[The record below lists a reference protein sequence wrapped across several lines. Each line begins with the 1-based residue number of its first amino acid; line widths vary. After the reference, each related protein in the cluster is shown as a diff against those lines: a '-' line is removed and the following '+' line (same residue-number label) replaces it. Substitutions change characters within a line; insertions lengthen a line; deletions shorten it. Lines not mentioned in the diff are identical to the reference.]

1 MKGSTTARAGMA
13 AALLAA
19 ALIPALANA
28 TTTTVPAQTLTEWVK
43 YGDLN
48 LNQRDDARTL
58 IHRIR
63 VAAHHVCAINSDLD
77 QRQSCYEQAVTMAL
91 NEVNSK
97 RLESGTSIA
106 GAPRL

>member
-1 MKGSTTARAGMA
+1 MKRSTTARAGMA
-13 AALLAA
+13 VALLAA

-28 TTTTVPAQTLTEWVK
+28 TTAVPAQTLTEWVK

-77 QRQSCYEQAVTMAL
+77 QRQACYEQAVTLAL
-91 NEVNSK
+91 NDVNSK
-97 RLESGTSIA
+97 RRESGTSI
-106 GAPRL
+106 GGTPRL